1 MGFFELSIVFA
12 AQLSN
17 RFIPGIRSMGF
28 DGCLTQAAQFPA
40 KTLVQF
46 KKTKSNGGT
55 SFSRYIILPR
65 TQLYLFL
72 AGDLSAMVP
81 IVPIHPFFTSQAMS
95 ENQRPAGAVLH
106 SASSRVSVTWPPGW
120 GWNYCQWLPWFLLEL
135 QGEPFAANLI
145 TTEAC
150 SPEAW
155 NHGNWI
161 RGIIPKWL
169 NFSG

>member
-1 MGFFELSIVFA
+1 MGDSGGPISCQNLGSV
-12 AQLSN
+12 
-17 RFIPGIRSMGF
+17 
-28 DGCLTQAAQFPA
+28 
-40 KTLVQF
+40 

-81 IVPIHPFFTSQAMS
+81 IVPINPFFTSQAMS

-106 SASSRVSVTWPPGW
+106 SASSRVSVTWPGSDFRCSW
-120 GWNYCQWLPWFLLEL
+120 WMGMKLLPSDCHGFVRATRGTICRKFDHDRSL
-135 QGEPFAANLI
+135 F
-145 TTEAC
+145 
-150 SPEAW
+150 SRFSW

-161 RGIIPKWL
+161 RGIIPIAGRIFQVSEL
-169 NFSG
+169 L